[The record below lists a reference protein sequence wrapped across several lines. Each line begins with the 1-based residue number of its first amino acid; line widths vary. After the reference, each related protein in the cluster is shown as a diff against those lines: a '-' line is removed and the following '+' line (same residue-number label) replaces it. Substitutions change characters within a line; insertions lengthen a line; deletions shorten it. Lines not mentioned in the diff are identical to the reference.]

1 MLTLFH
7 QEYIFIFTVAQRCWV
22 AVRKLFDSTG
32 KERKTRIRLVP
43 PFFRG
48 FQSAGDGKN
57 KNRNAVVFNSRKNC
71 QQFCKKN
78 RKGYGFRFLVV

>member
-22 AVRKLFDSTG
+22 AVSKLFDSTG

-43 PFFRG
+43 PFPAG
-48 FQSAGDGKN
+48 FNPGGTARTRTETQLFLIVERTAS
-57 KNRNAVVFNSRKNC
+57 NSVKIEKATVSD
-71 QQFCKKN
+71 F
-78 RKGYGFRFLVV
+78 

>member
-43 PFFRG
+43 PFFPRVVIRRG
-48 FQSAGDGKN
+48 TARTRTETQLFLIVERTAS
-57 KNRNAVVFNSRKNC
+57 NSVKIEKATVSD
-71 QQFCKKN
+71 F
-78 RKGYGFRFLVV
+78 